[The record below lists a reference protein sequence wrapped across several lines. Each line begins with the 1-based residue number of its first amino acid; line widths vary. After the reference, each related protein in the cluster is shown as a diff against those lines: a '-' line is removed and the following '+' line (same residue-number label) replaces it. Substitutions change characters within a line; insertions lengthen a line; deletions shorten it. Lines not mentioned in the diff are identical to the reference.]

1 MADLIIVNLN
11 KSFFMSKNLMQ
22 DQKKESSNKHS
33 KPMTKAEIFQKI
45 IADQKFL
52 EEARRKGISY
62 QELREKYG
70 YSFATVKNLRS

>member
-1 MADLIIVNLN
+1 M
-11 KSFFMSKNLMQ
+11 FSKVTQ
-22 DQKKESSNKHS
+22 EPKKENSKHL
-33 KPMTKAEIFQKI
+33 KDMTKAEIFQKI

-70 YSFATVKNLRS
+70 YSFATV